1 MDDTPRELPSNTHT
15 CMFGQETKWAMPRET
30 CRNVNA
36 RVALFAKLTEKWSF
50 TPQNRARILV
60 CTNAFG
66 LNNYNNA
73 DIALTR

>member
-1 MDDTPRELPSNTHT
+1 MAGTPRELPTNTHT

-50 TPQNRARILV
+50 THKTVPAYW